1 MWQQLSLQ
9 TDSATAAGVE
19 QFLLDA
25 GALSVTYLDAE
36 DQPVFQEEPGATPLW
51 DQVVLTCLFESTYE
65 LQPLISTLV
74 DSHSKITAAAIS
86 ISQIAEQ
93 DWERAWMEDFHA
105 MQFGDNLWICPSWQ
119 SPPEPDAINIMLD
132 PGLAFGSGTH
142 ATTAMCLKWLGSAR
156 LAGKYV
162 IDYGS
167 GSGVLAIAAAKL
179 GAQRVVAIDN
189 DPQALQAT
197 RDNAISNNVTLSV
210 LAPIDTPSEA
220 ADCLVANILAQ
231 PLKDLAPA
239 FATLLRPGADLVL
252 SGLLREQAEEISGIY
267 AQWFEMSAP
276 LYQEDWAMLHG
287 VRTTVGS
294 DN

>member
-1 MWQQLSLQ
+1 
-9 TDSATAAGVE
+9 
-19 QFLLDA
+19 
-25 GALSVTYLDAE
+25 
-36 DQPVFQEEPGATPLW
+36 
-51 DQVVLTCLFESTYE
+51 
-65 LQPLISTLV
+65 
-74 DSHSKITAAAIS
+74 
-86 ISQIAEQ
+86 
-93 DWERAWMEDFHA
+93 
-105 MQFGDNLWICPSWQ
+105 
-119 SPPEPDAINIMLD
+119 
-132 PGLAFGSGTH
+132 
-142 ATTAMCLKWLGSAR
+142 MCLKWLGSAR